1 MLHGVLKMAGRVGE
15 RAVFLLFAAFFSALF
30 QQFVVYFE
38 RGVFFVFGAVGGF
51 CVAADTAGAFA
62 GVGVGGGAVPLELAA
77 TAHQHLD
84 GYSRKGDGQQYGG
97 QNYDYEDVVHVV
109 IQKKSRLCAAPVFAP
124 PEGLE
129 PSTP

>member
-1 MLHGVLKMAGRVGE
+1 MS
-15 RAVFLLFAAFFSALF
+15 AFF
-30 QQFVVYFE
+30 QQFIIHFQRRVLFLLMAVVFL
-38 RGVFFVFGAVGGF
+38 GVS
-51 CVAADTAGAFA
+51 ADASGTFA
-62 GVGVGGGAVPLELAA
+62 RVGVGGGTVPLELAVF
-77 TAHQHLD
+77 THNHLD
-84 GYSRKGDGQQYGG
+84 GYSRKGKSQQYGG